1 MAVFIIGDLHLSLG
15 CKKPMDVFQGWQDY
29 VPRLEK
35 SWRALVA
42 PQDTVLLAG
51 DTSWGM
57 KLEETLADFRF
68 LEALR
73 AERCCSRAT
82 MTTGGLQSLKWLSFL
97 RRTAFTHFLFCITRA
112 SSVRKRTSRCAARA
126 AGWLASRMP
135 TAVRCMQGRWGRLRA
150 SLAHAQE
157 HYPLAERVAVLH
169 YPPIY
174 AGGAAREMLDAMA
187 QYGVKRCFY
196 GHLHAAAIRRAVQ
209 GNVEGVEYRLIS
221 ADAMQFCPYKI

>member
-68 LEALR
+68 LEALPGR
-73 AERCCSRAT
+73 KVLLKGNHDYWWTTVSKMAEFFET
-82 MTTGGLQSLKWLSFL
+82 NGLHTLSVLHNQSIQCEKENIAL
-97 RRTAFTHFLFCITRA
+97 CGTR
-112 SSVRKRTSRCAARA
+112 
-126 AGWLASRMP
+126 GWLAGQPDAHSGKVYARE
-135 TAVRCMQGRWGRLRA
+135 VGRLRA

-187 QYGVKRCFY
+187 QYGVKRCFLRPSARCSHPP
-196 GHLHAAAIRRAVQ
+196 GRAGECGRGGIPPDQRRCDAI
-209 GNVEGVEYRLIS
+209 L
-221 ADAMQFCPYKI
+221 PL

>member
-68 LEALR
+68 LEALPGR
-73 AERCCSRAT
+73 KVLLKGNHDYWWTTVSKMAEFFET
-82 MTTGGLQSLKWLSFL
+82 NGLHTLSVLHNQSIQCEKEHIAL
-97 RRTAFTHFLFCITRA
+97 CGTR
-112 SSVRKRTSRCAARA
+112 
-126 AGWLASRMP
+126 GWLAGQPDAHSGKVYARE
-135 TAVRCMQGRWGRLRA
+135 VGRLRA
-150 SLAHAQE
+150 SLAHAHKQF
-157 HYPLAERVAVLH
+157 PFAERVAVLH

-209 GNVEGVEYRLIS
+209 GNV
-221 ADAMQFCPYKI
+221 

>member
-68 LEALR
+68 LEALPGR
-73 AERCCSRAT
+73 KVLLKGNHDYWWTTVSKMAEFFET
-82 MTTGGLQSLKWLSFL
+82 NGLHTLSVLHNQSIQCEKENIAL
-97 RRTAFTHFLFCITRA
+97 CGTR
-112 SSVRKRTSRCAARA
+112 
-126 AGWLASRMP
+126 GWLAGQPDAHSGQVYARE
-135 TAVRCMQGRWGRLRA
+135 VGRLRA

-221 ADAMQFCPYKI
+221 ADAMKFCPYKI

>member
-35 SWRALVA
+35 K
-42 PQDTVLLAG
+42 LACPGGAAGHPCCLQG

-68 LEALR
+68 LEALPGR
-73 AERCCSRAT
+73 KVLLKGNHDYWWTTVSKMAE
-82 MTTGGLQSLKWLSFL
+82 FL

-112 SSVRKRTSRCAARA
+112 SSVRKNIALCGTR
-126 AGWLASRMP
+126 GWLAGQPDAHSGK
-135 TAVRCMQGRWGRLRA
+135 VYGEVGRLRA

>member
-68 LEALR
+68 LEALPGR
-73 AERCCSRAT
+73 KVLLKGNHDYWWTTVSKMAEFFET
-82 MTTGGLQSLKWLSFL
+82 NGLHTLSVLHNQSIQCEKENIAL
-97 RRTAFTHFLFCITRA
+97 CGTR
-112 SSVRKRTSRCAARA
+112 
-126 AGWLASRMP
+126 GWLAGQPDAHSGKVYARE
-135 TAVRCMQGRWGRLRA
+135 VGRLRA

>member
-68 LEALR
+68 LEALPGR
-73 AERCCSRAT
+73 KVLLKGNHDYWWTTVSKMAEFFET
-82 MTTGGLQSLKWLSFL
+82 NGLHTLS
-97 RRTAFTHFLFCITRA
+97 
-112 SSVRKRTSRCAARA
+112 
-126 AGWLASRMP
+126 
-135 TAVRCMQGRWGRLRA
+135 
-150 SLAHAQE
+150 
-157 HYPLAERVAVLH
+157 VLH
-169 YPPIY
+169 NQSIQCEKENIALCGPCAGALP
-174 AGGAAREMLDAMA
+174 ACRAGGGAALPAHICRRRCAGNAGCNGTVRRETMLLRPSARCSHPPGRAGECGRGGIPPDQRRCDAI
-187 QYGVKRCFY
+187 
-196 GHLHAAAIRRAVQ
+196 LP
-209 GNVEGVEYRLIS
+209 L
-221 ADAMQFCPYKI
+221 

>member
-1 MAVFIIGDLHLSLG
+1 M
-15 CKKPMDVFQGWQDY
+15 
-29 VPRLEK
+29 PRLEK

-68 LEALR
+68 LEALPGR
-73 AERCCSRAT
+73 KVLLKGNHDYWWTTVSKMAEFFET
-82 MTTGGLQSLKWLSFL
+82 NGLHTLSVLHNQSIQCEKENIAL
-97 RRTAFTHFLFCITRA
+97 CGTR
-112 SSVRKRTSRCAARA
+112 
-126 AGWLASRMP
+126 GWLAGQPDAHSGKVYARE
-135 TAVRCMQGRWGRLRA
+135 VGRLRA